1 MTLHRLLGSRP
12 DSSSRFRHDRGNR
25 LPHDV
30 IVVDE
35 TSMVSLTMMARLL
48 EAVRPDARL
57 VLVGDAD
64 QLASVEAGAV
74 LADLV
79 DGLSARDDV
88 RVATLRT
95 SYRFGE
101 SIGQLAE
108 AIRVGHADRAL
119 ALLRSGDEHIEFI
132 EDHDPADRLRS
143 ILTPHALRL
152 REAAL
157 LGAADAALA
166 TLDEHR
172 LLCAHREGPYGVRH
186 WNRQVEKWL
195 SEETGQPAWAEWYA
209 GRPLLVTANDYG
221 LRVYNGDTG
230 VVIAGPDGLRAV
242 IAGATGPLDFATSRL
257 GDVETMHAMTI
268 HKSQGSQ
275 ADEVTVLIPPEDS
288 RLLTRELFYTAVT
301 RAKAK
306 VRVVG
311 SEAAVRAAI
320 GRRAVRATGLR
331 ERLHSSAAG
340 LDRCEA
346 NR

>member
-1 MTLHRLLGSRP
+1 M
-12 DSSSRFRHDRGNR
+12 
-25 LPHDV
+25 
-30 IVVDE
+30 
-35 TSMVSLTMMARLL
+35 
-48 EAVRPDARL
+48 
-57 VLVGDAD
+57 
-64 QLASVEAGAV
+64 
-74 LADLV
+74 
-79 DGLSARDDV
+79 
-88 RVATLRT
+88 
-95 SYRFGE
+95 
-101 SIGQLAE
+101 
-108 AIRVGHADRAL
+108 
-119 ALLRSGDEHIEFI
+119 
-132 EDHDPADRLRS
+132 
-143 ILTPHALRL
+143 
-152 REAAL
+152 
-157 LGAADAALA
+157 
-166 TLDEHR
+166 
-172 LLCAHREGPYGVRH
+172 
-186 WNRQVEKWL
+186 

-275 ADEVTVLIPPEDS
+275 ADEVTVLLPSEDS

-331 ERLHSSAAG
+331 ERLHSSAAR